1 MQQGAVIYPNCTMR
15 IFTWLIVLFVPV
27 WLHATQYTLR
37 ITSGNI
43 VISNRSTSPALVA
56 GDTLFIPA
64 NGAYTNVQY
73 QHLRSDTSNRIHI
86 IWLPGS
92 IVTSADVFQQSYDF
106 NVTGV
111 VIENMRHYNW
121 FGTRKESYNI
131 HHTDFVRCSWVNP
144 KGSYKP
150 QPCIQWDDQF
160 AEVPMNFTGR
170 KAQTFYSNSYIDC
183 KFDGFFNVTVM
194 QLSSNWNNANKEI
207 NRSICLDFVFLR
219 DTFMNVAN
227 SRGTGVGAIA
237 GTGFNCRIE
246 GAYFKNISGPGSGHG
261 AHNQSILWYGT
272 INVSRSRQEDCYA
285 AMLRCIPLGWTGL
298 PGYRDAAACRF
309 YRNIIVRQL
318 NYSAVEFGQNNA
330 GNRDTA
336 RGFFPCNAI
345 CVYNTVYSTVRVTH
359 NNPGFY
365 YGFVCDVVNQ
375 DSIECKYNAGV
386 RLEYD
391 YPYDLKRGY
400 AVAMV
405 SKAARKTAIADNK
418 IIRQYSKAVF
428 ADTLRFAPGP
438 MLKLDKP
445 GETYPFMDKDYN
457 GNPLP
462 ASGPLYAGAV
472 EFPASAK
479 QPVPPKKK

>member
-1 MQQGAVIYPNCTMR
+1 MKKITCC
-15 IFTWLIVLFVPV
+15 IFLFLPV
-27 WLHATQYTLR
+27 WLFATQYTLR
-37 ITSGNI
+37 VTSGNI
-43 VISNRSTSPALVA
+43 IISNRSTTPALVA
-56 GDTLFIPA
+56 GDTLFIPG
-64 NGAYTNVQY
+64 NGAYANVQY
-73 QHLRSDTSNRIHI
+73 QNLRSDTANKIHI

-92 IVTSADVFQQSYDF
+92 MVTSPDVFQQSYDF
-106 NVTGV
+106 NVTGA

-131 HHTDFVRCSWVNP
+131 HHTDFVRCVWTNP

-160 AEVPMNFTGR
+160 AEVPMIFTG
-170 KAQTFYSNSYIDC
+170 KKTQTFHSNSYIDC
-183 KFDGFFNVTVM
+183 RFDGFFNVTVI

-227 SRGTGVGAIA
+227 TPGTTVSAIT
-237 GTGFNCRIE
+237 GTGFNCRVE
-246 GAYFKNISGPGSGHG
+246 ACYFKYTSGPGTGHG
-261 AHNQSILWYGT
+261 AHSQSILWYGT
-272 INVSRSRQEDCYA
+272 IDVLRSRQEDSYA
-285 AMLRCIPLGWTGL
+285 AMLRCIPLSWNGL
-298 PGYRDAAACRF
+298 PGYRDNAACRF

-318 NYSAVEFGQNNA
+318 NYSAVEFGQNNP

-336 RGFFPCNAI
+336 RGFYPCNAI

-386 RLEYD
+386 KLEYD
-391 YPYDLKRGY
+391 YPYELKRGY

-405 SKAARKTAIADNK
+405 AKAARQTAIASNK
-418 IIRQYSKAVF
+418 IIRQYSKDVF
-428 ADTLRFAPGP
+428 ADTLHFVPGP
-438 MLKLDKP
+438 LLRMEKP
-445 GETYPFMDKDYN
+445 GENYPFMDKDYA

-462 ASGPLYAGAV
+462 VGGPMYAGAI
-472 EFPASAK
+472 EYTG
-479 QPVPPKKK
+479 PVKKTTPVKSK